1 MSKLITVLFLSTFS
15 LAALAN
21 SPFESV
27 KSTDKVDSH
36 QDYQEYMDKKIEK
49 NIDKRSESIIKDIAR
64 DIKKY

>member
-21 SPFESV
+21 SSSEFV
-27 KSTDKVDSH
+27 KATDKVDSH

-49 NIDKRSESIIKDIAR
+49 NIDKRSENIIKDIAR